1 MHIDPHILNLYE
13 AFDLRVSQVI
23 DLLKRGLRGDLQNL
37 SEKID
42 GQNFTFLVAN
52 KNVKFIGKGRPSWTV
67 ERGGLSIAETI
78 DNFKDKPHIANAF
91 KEIMHLLNESI
102 STFEINL
109 EGKYVVSEIVV
120 PENSNV
126 LHYKKKML
134 IIHGVIDNDKI
145 KPIKFKDRILN
156 DWLISSQIKPV
167 FLGCLEEQL
176 KISEID
182 EMFKRLKLFSECHG
196 DPTIGDISLSLIIKQ
211 LKISAPF
218 LHENE
223 LLPAAK
229 RLLYED
235 AKFFGRKN
243 FKTNDRWLQFRKI
256 DDDRIKFLA
265 LSLLQIE
272 KIIQKL
278 STFVIEA
285 YDFQSINA
293 FADVE
298 KHMQFIK
305 DVKVAYSQGRIN
317 ASDDTLDKICVAL
330 KRIDESLLTRNVE
343 GLVFEFNERLFKFAG
358 VFPAFNRLH
367 GYFKYGSNPA
377 RITYGR

>member
-1 MHIDPHILNLYE
+1 MIDPHILNLYE
-13 AFDLRVSQVI
+13 AFDLKISQVFDI
-23 DLLKRGLRGDLQNL
+23 FKRGLRGDLQNL

-42 GQNFTFLVAN
+42 GQNFTFLVVN
-52 KNVKFIGKGRPSWTV
+52 KNVRFIGKGCPTWTV
-67 ERGGLSIAETI
+67 DRGGLSITETV

-91 KEIMHLLNESI
+91 KEIMHLLNGAI
-102 STFEINL
+102 PAFEIDL

-126 LHYKKKML
+126 LRYKKKML
-134 IIHGVIDNDKI
+134 IVHGIIDDNKI
-145 KPIKFKDRILN
+145 KPIKFKDKILN
-156 DWLISSQIKPV
+156 GWLISSQIKPV

-176 KISEID
+176 KIIEID
-182 EMFKRLKLFSECHG
+182 EMFKRLKIFSGCHG
-196 DPTIGDISLSLIIKQ
+196 DPTIGDISLSLIIRQ

-235 AKFFGRKN
+235 PKFFGRKN
-243 FKTNDRWLQFRKI
+243 FKTNERWLQFRKI

-272 KIIQKL
+272 RTIQKL
-278 STFVIEA
+278 STFIIEA
-285 YDFQSINA
+285 YDFQSIDA
-293 FADVE
+293 FVDIE
-298 KHMQFIK
+298 KHAQFIK
-305 DVKVAYSQGRIN
+305 DVKAAYAQGNID
-317 ASDDTLDKICVAL
+317 APSDTLDKISVAIE
-330 KRIDESLLTRNVE
+330 RIDESLLTRNVE

-367 GYFKYGSNPA
+367 GYFKYGTNPA